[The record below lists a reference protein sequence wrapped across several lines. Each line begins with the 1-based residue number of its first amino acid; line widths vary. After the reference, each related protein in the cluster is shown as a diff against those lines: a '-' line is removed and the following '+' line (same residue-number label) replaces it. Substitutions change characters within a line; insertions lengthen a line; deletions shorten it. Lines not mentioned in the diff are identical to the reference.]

1 MTSLHQRDDLIKND
15 KLAKTISVQNLTAI
29 ASMSSPITN
38 YVCLNPDHGHQA
50 KHLLKYWAALR
61 IGCYYDE
68 SRKIHEMPINL
79 IGYCTD
85 SADSSLP
92 AAIQ

>member
-1 MTSLHQRDDLIKND
+1 MP
-15 KLAKTISVQNLTAI
+15 
-29 ASMSSPITN
+29 SPITIN
-38 YVCLNPDHGHQA
+38 YMYLNPDHGHQA

-61 IGCYYDE
+61 IGCYDDE

-85 SADSSLP
+85 SADSSL
-92 AAIQ
+92 AAVIQ